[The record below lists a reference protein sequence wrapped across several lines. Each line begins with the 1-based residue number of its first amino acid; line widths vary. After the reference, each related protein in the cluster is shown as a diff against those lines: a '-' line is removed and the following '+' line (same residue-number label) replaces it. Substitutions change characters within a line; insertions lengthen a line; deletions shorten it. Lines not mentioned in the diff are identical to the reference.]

1 MEEGEI
7 DKTQRESDGEKDRE
21 RKNRERERERERV
34 GKIVYFVLCMVQDW
48 CRLELQAK
56 LNGREGFSV
65 DARISFRR
73 GGRMGIRIS
82 M

>member
-21 RKNRERERERERV
+21 RKNREREREREWE
-34 GKIVYFVLCMVQDW
+34 KIVYFVLCVVQDW

-56 LNGREGFSV
+56 LNSRISR
-65 DARISFRR
+65 RISFRR
-73 GGRMGIRIS
+73 EGEEWV
-82 M
+82 